1 MADIIIYNTAD
12 GKAEI
17 KLYADN
23 GTVWL
28 TQAQIA
34 ELFTKN
40 ISTISRHIAN
50 IFDEN
55 EIEEK
60 SNLRFMQIAN
70 SDKPVAFYSLDVIL
84 AVGFRVRSPRGTQF
98 RQWANNTLKEYLQ
111 KGFILDKDRLKNPD
125 GRPDYFDELLEQI
138 RDIRASEKRFTRNCV
153 TCSLSPATTR
163 LLKEQRNYSLQTRKT
178 NCFLASQ
185 RKLLLKL

>member
-60 SNLRFMQIAN
+60 AICVLCKLQIQTSRWLFIVLMSFLPSVSA
-70 SDKPVAFYSLDVIL
+70 S
-84 AVGFRVRSPRGTQF
+84 VRHAARSSASGK
-98 RQWANNTLKEYLQ
+98 LK
-111 KGFILDKDRLKNPD
+111 
-125 GRPDYFDELLEQI
+125 
-138 RDIRASEKRFTRNCV
+138 A
-153 TCSLSPATTR
+153 
-163 LLKEQRNYSLQTRKT
+163 
-178 NCFLASQ
+178 
-185 RKLLLKL
+185 

>member
-55 EIEEK
+55 EIEEVK
-60 SNLRFMQIAN
+60 IHPPSGWLLF
-70 SDKPVAFYSLDVIL
+70 F
-84 AVGFRVRSPRGTQF
+84 GHSPIFSSHT
-98 RQWANNTLKEYLQ
+98 
-111 KGFILDKDRLKNPD
+111 
-125 GRPDYFDELLEQI
+125 
-138 RDIRASEKRFTRNCV
+138 
-153 TCSLSPATTR
+153 
-163 LLKEQRNYSLQTRKT
+163 
-178 NCFLASQ
+178 
-185 RKLLLKL
+185 